1 MSRDIITLS
10 HSTTHLQSLEEL
22 TMLLQNSPFRELD
35 ALFNQ
40 RTDPRSAWVSG
51 RPMPMDADRRGDNVW
66 VHLDLPGVAA
76 DSIDISVE
84 RNVLTVSA
92 ERSYQR
98 QEGDRVYF
106 DERHEGAFRRQVSLG
121 EGLDADGIEA
131 DYSDGVLTLRI
142 PVAPQAKPRKISVGS
157 GQASLESNATE
168 S

>member
-1 MSRDIITLS
+1 
-10 HSTTHLQSLEEL
+10 
-22 TMLLQNSPFRELD
+22 MLLQNSPFRELD

-40 RTDPRSAWVSG
+40 RMDPRSAWVSG
-51 RPMPMDADRRGDNVW
+51 RPMPMDAYRRGDNVW

-106 DERHEGAFRRQVSLG
+106 DERHEGTYRRQVSLG

-131 DYSDGVLTLRI
+131 DYTDGVLTLRI

-157 GQASLESNATE
+157 GQASLESSATE

>member
-1 MSRDIITLS
+1 
-10 HSTTHLQSLEEL
+10 
-22 TMLLQNSPFRELD
+22 MLLQNSPFRELD

-40 RTDPRSAWVSG
+40 SGPRNPSRSAWVSG
-51 RPMPMDADRRGDNVW
+51 RPMPMDAYRRGDNVW

-84 RNVLTVSA
+84 RNVLTVTA

-106 DERHEGAFRRQVSLG
+106 DERHEGTFRRQVSLG

-131 DYSDGVLTLRI
+131 DYTDGVLTLRI
-142 PVAPQAKPRKISVGS
+142 PVTPKAQPRKITVTS
-157 GQASLESNATE
+157 GQTGLDSGLDTSVETTATDA
-168 S
+168 

>member
-1 MSRDIITLS
+1 
-10 HSTTHLQSLEEL
+10 
-22 TMLLQNSPFRELD
+22 MLLQNSPFRELD

-40 RTDPRSAWVSG
+40 RTPTRSAWITG
-51 RPMPMDADRRGDNVW
+51 RPMPMDAYRRGDNVW

-92 ERSYQR
+92 ERSYQS

-106 DERHEGAFRRQVSLG
+106 DERHEGTFRRQVSLG

-131 DYSDGVLTLRI
+131 DYTDGVLSLRI
-142 PVAPQAKPRKISVGS
+142 PVVPQAQPRKITVGT
-157 GQASLESNATE
+157 GQLAVDATASDAG
-168 S
+168 

>member
-1 MSRDIITLS
+1 
-10 HSTTHLQSLEEL
+10 
-22 TMLLQNSPFRELD
+22 MLLQNSPFRELD

-40 RTDPRSAWVSG
+40 RTPARSSWADG
-51 RPMPMDADRRGDNVW
+51 RPMPMDAYRRGDNVW

-98 QEGDRVYF
+98 EEGDRVYF
-106 DERHEGAFRRQVSLG
+106 DERHEGTFRRQVSLG

-131 DYSDGVLTLRI
+131 DYTDGVLTLRV
-142 PVAPQAKPRKISVGS
+142 PVVPQAQPRKISVGTS
-157 GQASLESNATE
+157 QPAVDTTASDTDA
-168 S
+168 

>member
-1 MSRDIITLS
+1 
-10 HSTTHLQSLEEL
+10 
-22 TMLLQNSPFRELD
+22 MLVQNSPFRELD

-51 RPMPMDADRRGDNVW
+51 RPMPMDAYRRGDNVW

-106 DERHEGAFRRQVSLG
+106 DERHEGTFRRQVSLG

-157 GQASLESNATE
+157 GQASLESSATE